1 VQDFGDS
8 IAADIGDAIA
18 IAAVIESG
26 IVAAIV
32 DFEGAAYI
40 WSLRGSIAMSNN
52 FGDSARTSWLGFH
65 YPRFRYL
72 ILDKDLIGRLI
83 ISFCRKGW
91 ILSHAC
97 WKQDD

>member
-40 WSLRGSIAMSNN
+40 
-52 FGDSARTSWLGFH
+52 
-65 YPRFRYL
+65 
-72 ILDKDLIGRLI
+72 
-83 ISFCRKGW
+83 
-91 ILSHAC
+91 
-97 WKQDD
+97 